1 MLILENITKIFGNAQ
16 VLRNLSIKVEDG
28 EFVCIIGPS
37 GCGKS
42 TLLRIVAGLAEA
54 DAGTVHFSPPPGL
67 HTAAVTDATSLRGKK
82 ISMVFQN
89 GALLPWR
96 TAEENMLL
104 GFHSKDAA
112 LVAVGAGTGKPTPKK
127 YLASV
132 GLSAFADKY
141 PHELSGGQR
150 QRVGI
155 ARALAAKPSL
165 LLLDEPFSAL
175 DPKTT
180 HDLHDDVLRVWKE
193 ERLTVLM
200 VSHSI
205 EEAVS
210 LADRIVLMKHGAVE
224 GIFTIPLPYPR
235 REQGLAFHTL
245 VQKIRAKFF
254 E

>member
-1 MLILENITKIFGNAQ
+1 MLIVDHLEKSFPPDRPAGVSTR
-16 VLRNLSIKVEDG
+16 VLRDLSLSVNDG

-42 TLLRIVAGLAEA
+42 TLLKIVAGLTAPDSGA
-54 DAGTVHFSPPPGL
+54 VHLSSAL
-67 HTAAVTDATSLRGKK
+67 ISNKTN
-82 ISMVFQN
+82 ISMIFQN

-96 TAEENMLL
+96 TAEQNVAL
-104 GFHSKDAA
+104 GFAA
-112 LVAVGAGTGKPTPKK
+112 EEKRSGGSGKPTPKK
-127 YLASV
+127 FLAMV
-132 GLSAFADKY
+132 GLSAFAEKY

-155 ARALAAKPSL
+155 ARALAANPAL

-180 HDLHDDVLRVWKE
+180 HELHEDILRVWKE
-193 ERLTVLM
+193 EKLTALM

-210 LADRIVLMKHGAVE
+210 LANRIVLMKDGAIVE
-224 GIFTIPLPYPR
+224 TFKVSLPHPR
-235 REQGLAFHTL
+235 REQGMPFHDL
-245 VQKIRAKFF
+245 VQKVRAKFF